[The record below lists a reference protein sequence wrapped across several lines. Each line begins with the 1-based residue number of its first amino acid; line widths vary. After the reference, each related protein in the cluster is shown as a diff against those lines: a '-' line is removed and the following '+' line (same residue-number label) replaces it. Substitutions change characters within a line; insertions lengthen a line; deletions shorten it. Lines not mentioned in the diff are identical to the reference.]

1 MKVTLQGF
9 KKVSRSKTHRRGV
22 CYKIA
27 RLQLYSTSRSL
38 GRASCLTS
46 LASSRV
52 EGGMAAT
59 VARVPRRARGAAQRA
74 RPWPR
79 GVVAVAAVAVVCG
92 LAFFAARF
100 GLGAHG
106 AHSPRENVEYTSLPS
121 APLVYLEYHKL
132 SSAPLVYLIRG
143 LLSPDECDELVEL
156 GDARM
161 RPSEMGGAG
170 SDPTGDGEA
179 SSRRRAQP

>member
-1 MKVTLQGF
+1 MKVTLRALF

-27 RLQLYSTSRSL
+27 RLQLYSTSRSPFH
-38 GRASCLTS
+38 RASCLTP
-46 LASSRV
+46 SRPV

-79 GVVAVAAVAVVCG
+79 GVVAVAAAAVVCV

>member
-1 MKVTLQGF
+1 
-9 KKVSRSKTHRRGV
+9 
-22 CYKIA
+22 
-27 RLQLYSTSRSL
+27 
-38 GRASCLTS
+38 
-46 LASSRV
+46 
-52 EGGMAAT
+52 MAAT

-79 GVVAVAAVAVVCG
+79 VVVVVAAATVVCVI
-92 LAFFAARF
+92 AFFAARF

-179 SSRRRAQP
+179 SSRRRAQPH